1 MRITPIDIQ
10 EKQFHL
16 SLRGY
21 NPEEVDV
28 FLDTIAEEL
37 ELLNRDNNDLKRKLE
52 ELSSGKEPGE
62 VEKDEISEMRMVI
75 ENTLI
80 SAQKT
85 AEEIIKNAK
94 TEAENIKKE
103 AKEKVGDIVL
113 KSQDEIREML
123 NDIEEV
129 GKIQDN
135 LNQRLNKVYNKLS
148 VVLKIRESEKK
159 PSTLKEYLGEEVGEK
174 QVEVKKSKVILEEE
188 QQVEYKSK
196 IGDEIKPEVKETNT
210 FIEKVEE
217 KIEGEKVNKDKFE
230 EKSREKE
237 FENNELV
244 DKFFDEESVE

>member
-52 ELSSGKEPGE
+52 ELSSEKELGE
-62 VEKDEISEMRMVI
+62 VEKDEIGEMRKVI

-103 AKEKVGDIVL
+103 AKEKAGNIVL
-113 KSQDEIREML
+113 ESQDEIREML
-123 NDIEEV
+123 KDIEEV

-148 VVLKIRESEKK
+148 VVLKIKEGEEK

-174 QVEVKKSKVILEEE
+174 QVKAKKSEEILEEE
-188 QQVEYKSK
+188 HQVEYKSETGSK
-196 IGDEIKPEVKETNT
+196 IEPYVKEKNS
-210 FIEKVEE
+210 FIE
-217 KIEGEKVNKDKFE
+217 KIEGEEVGKDKFE
-230 EKSREKE
+230 EKSREEE
-237 FENNELV
+237 FEDNELV
-244 DKFFDEESVE
+244 NKFFDEESVE